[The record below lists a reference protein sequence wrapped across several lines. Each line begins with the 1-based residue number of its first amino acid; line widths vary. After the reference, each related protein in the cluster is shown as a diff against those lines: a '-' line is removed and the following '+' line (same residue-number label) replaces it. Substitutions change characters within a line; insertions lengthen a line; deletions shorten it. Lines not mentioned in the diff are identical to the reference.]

1 MSDQTI
7 PFDNQVACC
16 DTTVADESSC
26 CAEPVAEDTSCCE
39 PSCCGTSE
47 QSNTTNN
54 ISSFVSNLSYLPTN
68 GNGTIHS
75 LFSKRPVAEKRV
87 DLPVA
92 IIGGGPVGL
101 AVAAHLQQ
109 RGESFILF
117 EAGETVGASI
127 WSWRHVRLFSSWEYC
142 VDTASVALLE
152 ANGWQ
157 MPKGLPTGGEL
168 VEHYLRPLAALPELQ
183 PHIELDSRV
192 TFVGRKGLDKMK
204 TADRDEHPFVL
215 HVKQGH
221 NVKRIE
227 AKAVIDASGT
237 WDNPNPLGS
246 GGVSAL
252 GETEAHE
259 QIVYGIPDVLGR
271 QRTRYANKRVMV
283 VGSGHSAMNALLE
296 LAELKAAAPATEIY
310 WAIRKKQM
318 YTVYGGGADDALPA
332 RGALGTRLRDLV
344 EQRVVNL
351 LTPFY
356 IHEIEQENRKL
367 KVTGTL
373 DTMETTVA
381 EVDEIITS
389 TGSRPDLSFLR
400 EVRVQVDAALECVP
414 ALAPLIDPNIHSCG
428 TVRPHGE
435 QELRQVEKDFYV
447 VGMKSYGRAPTF
459 LLATGYEQARSV
471 VAGLV
476 GDWEAAQRVELNLP
490 ETGVCSTNL
499 PTTSNEASN
508 EAGCCGTEVN
518 VSTEGLGLIKL
529 NVQQPALVATC
540 C

>member
-1 MSDQTI
+1 MNDKAV
-7 PFDNQVACC
+7 PFNNQVSCC
-16 DTTVADESSC
+16 DTTVADESNC
-26 CAEPVAEDTSCCE
+26 CVQPVAQDTSCCE
-39 PSCCGTSE
+39 PSCCD
-47 QSNTTNN
+47 
-54 ISSFVSNLSYLPTN
+54 SSQESQAANGLLNVVANLSYQGTN
-68 GNGTIHS
+68 GISNVQS
-75 LFSKRPVAEKRV
+75 LFSMSRTSKKQVA
-87 DLPVA
+87 LPVA
-92 IIGGGPVGL
+92 IIGGGPIGL
-101 AVAAHLQQ
+101 AAAAHLQQ

-127 WSWRHVRLFSSWEYC
+127 WSWRHVRLFSPWEYC
-142 VDTASVALLE
+142 VDAASVALLE

-157 MPKGLPTGGEL
+157 MPNPEHLPTGGEL
-168 VEHYLRPLAALPELQ
+168 VEAYLRPLAALPELQ
-183 PHIELDSRV
+183 PHINLGSRV

-204 TADRDEHPFVL
+204 TADRDERPFVL
-215 HVKQGH
+215 HVKQNGK
-221 NVKRIE
+221 VKRVE

-252 GETEAHE
+252 GEAEARE
-259 QIVYGIPDVLGR
+259 QIFYGIPDVLAR
-271 QRTRYANKRVMV
+271 HRIRYVNKRVMV

-296 LAELKAAAPATEIY
+296 LAELKGNAPATEIY
-310 WAIRKKQM
+310 WAIRKEQM

-356 IHEIEQENRKL
+356 IHEIEQQNGRL
-367 KVTGTL
+367 QVVGML
-373 DTMETTVA
+373 GTMETTVA
-381 EVDEIITS
+381 DVDEIITN

-400 EVRVQVDAALECVP
+400 EVRVQVDAALESVP
-414 ALAPLIDPNIHSCG
+414 ALAPLIDPNLHSCG

-435 QELRQVEKDFYV
+435 EELRQMEKDFYV
-447 VGMKSYGRAPTF
+447 LGMKSYGRAPTF
-459 LLATGYEQARSV
+459 LLATGYEQTRSV

-490 ETGVCSTNL
+490 ETGVCNTNL
-499 PTTSNEASN
+499 PTTSNEAS
-508 EAGCCGTEVN
+508 CCGTGVN
-518 VSTEGLGLIKL
+518 VSTEGLGHIEL
-529 NVQQPALVATC
+529 NVSTKAVAAAC